1 LIFLRGIPF
10 VNTICVVGLGY
21 IGLPTATILSVNDAK
36 VIGVDLRRDIVE
48 GINRGEIAI
57 EEPGLAALLKTAVKS
72 GNLRASMTAAPAD
85 VFIIAVPTPITETNG
100 ADMRCVVEAA
110 ESIVPYL
117 RPGNLVILESTSPP
131 GTCRDLLGPI
141 LEQSGLKV
149 GTDLFLAYC
158 AERVLPGRIL
168 EELVSNDRVVGG
180 VTPESAQKAR
190 DIYARFVQG
199 EIVLTSATTA
209 EMIKIVENT
218 FRDVNIA
225 LANEIAL
232 LCERL
237 GIDFWEVAR
246 HANRHPRVNVHQA
259 GPGVGGHCIAVDPWF
274 LVEAFPKTAGLV
286 RRARER
292 NDAMPAHVADTI
304 TALLADVESPRV
316 AVLGLAYKAGVDDIR
331 ESPAVK
337 VTSML
342 DKQGITV
349 RCCDPHVHT
358 ASLPLCSVET
368 CLSGADLAVLMTDHA
383 EFKVLD
389 PETAG
394 AAMRHRRLYD
404 TRNALDRDAWTRAG
418 FEVTVLGAGPAPERL
433 P

>member
-1 LIFLRGIPF
+1 
-10 VNTICVVGLGY
+10 VGLGY
-21 IGLPTATILSVNDAK
+21 IGLPTATILAVNDAK
-36 VIGVDLRRDIVE
+36 VTGVDLRRDIVE

-85 VFIIAVPTPITETNG
+85 VFIIAVPTPVTEMHG
-100 ADMRCVVEAA
+100 ADMTCVAAAA
-110 ESIVPYL
+110 ESIVSCL

-149 GTDLFLAYC
+149 GTDLYLAYC

-180 VTPESAQKAR
+180 VTPQSAQKAR

-232 LCERL
+232 LCENL
-237 GIDFWEVAR
+237 GIDFWQVAR

-274 LVEAFPKTAGLV
+274 LVEAFPETAGLV
-286 RRARER
+286 RSARER
-292 NDAMPAHVADTI
+292 NDTMPAHVADMVV
-304 TALLADVESPRV
+304 ALVADVKSPEV
-316 AVLGLAYKAGVDDIR
+316 VLLGLAYKAGVDDIR

-337 VTSML
+337 VAAML
-342 DKQGITV
+342 VEQGITV
-349 RCCDPHVHT
+349 RCCDPHVRM
-358 ASLPLCSVET
+358 APVPLCSLET
-368 CLSGADLAVLMTDHA
+368 SVSGADLAVLMTDHA
-383 EFKVLD
+383 EFKGLV

-404 TRNALDRDAWTRAG
+404 TRNALDREAWTRAG
-418 FEVTVLGAGPAPERL
+418 FEVTVLGVGPAPERR

>member
-1 LIFLRGIPF
+1 M
-10 VNTICVVGLGY
+10 NTICVVGLGY
-21 IGLPTATILSVNDAK
+21 IGLPTATILAVNDAK
-36 VIGVDLRRDIVE
+36 VTGVDLRRDIVE

-85 VFIIAVPTPITETNG
+85 VFIIAVPTPVTEMHG
-100 ADMRCVVEAA
+100 ADMTCVAAAA
-110 ESIVPYL
+110 ESIVSCL

-149 GTDLFLAYC
+149 GTDLYLAYC

-180 VTPESAQKAR
+180 VTPQSAQKAR

-232 LCERL
+232 LCENL
-237 GIDFWEVAR
+237 GIDFWQVAR

-274 LVEAFPKTAGLV
+274 LVEAFPETAGLV
-286 RRARER
+286 RSARER
-292 NDAMPAHVADTI
+292 NDTMPAHVADMVV
-304 TALLADVESPRV
+304 ALVADVKSPEV
-316 AVLGLAYKAGVDDIR
+316 VLLGLAYKAGVDDIR

-337 VTSML
+337 VAAML
-342 DKQGITV
+342 VEQGITV
-349 RCCDPHVHT
+349 RCCDPHVRM
-358 ASLPLCSVET
+358 APVPLCSLET
-368 CLSGADLAVLMTDHA
+368 SVSGADLAVLMTDHA
-383 EFKVLD
+383 EFKGLV

-404 TRNALDRDAWTRAG
+404 TRNALDREAWTRAG
-418 FEVTVLGAGPAPERL
+418 FEVTVLGVGPAPERR

>member
-1 LIFLRGIPF
+1 M
-10 VNTICVVGLGY
+10 NTICVVGLGY
-21 IGLPTATILSVNDAK
+21 IGLPTATILAVNDAK
-36 VIGVDLRRDIVE
+36 VTGVDLRRDIVE

-85 VFIIAVPTPITETNG
+85 VFIIAVPTPVTEMHG
-100 ADMRCVVEAA
+100 ADMTCVAAAA
-110 ESIVPYL
+110 ESIVSCL

-149 GTDLFLAYC
+149 GTDLYLAYC

-180 VTPESAQKAR
+180 VTPQSAQKAR

-232 LCERL
+232 LCENL
-237 GIDFWEVAR
+237 GIDFWQVAR

-274 LVEAFPKTAGLV
+274 LVEAFPETAGLV
-286 RRARER
+286 RSARER
-292 NDAMPAHVADTI
+292 NDTMPAHVADMVV
-304 TALLADVESPRV
+304 ALVADVKSPEV
-316 AVLGLAYKAGVDDIR
+316 VLLGLAYKAGVDDIR

-337 VTSML
+337 VAAML
-342 DKQGITV
+342 VEQGITV
-349 RCCDPHVHT
+349 RCCDPHVRM
-358 ASLPLCSVET
+358 APVPLCSLET
-368 CLSGADLAVLMTDHA
+368 SVSGADLAVLMTDHA
-383 EFKVLD
+383 EFKGLV

-394 AAMRHRRLYD
+394 ACGIAASM
-404 TRNALDRDAWTRAG
+404 TRATPWTG
-418 FEVTVLGAGPAPERL
+418 KPGPGPAL
-433 P
+433 K